1 MTHATT
7 IAEAWEEFQQERV
20 PIDITQE
27 ALVLVRRSYYAGALD
42 ALAIR
47 DRRSAESM
55 RAEIR
60 DFARGE
66 KDQKP
71 ANGPVLT
78 PEAALAASAAQH

>member
-1 MTHATT
+1 MTQATT
-7 IAEAWEEFQQERV
+7 IAEAWDEFQQERV

-27 ALVLVRRSYYAGALD
+27 ALVLVRRAYYAGVLD

-60 DFARGE
+60 DFARGVIGRE
-66 KDQKP
+66 IER
-71 ANGPVLT
+71 T
-78 PEAALAASAAQH
+78 TR